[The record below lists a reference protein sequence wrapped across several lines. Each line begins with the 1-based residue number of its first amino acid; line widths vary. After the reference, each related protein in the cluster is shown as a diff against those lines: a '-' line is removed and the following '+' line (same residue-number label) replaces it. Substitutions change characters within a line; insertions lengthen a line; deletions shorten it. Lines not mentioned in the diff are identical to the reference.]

1 MLLSGLI
8 GLCSFAY
15 GQTLIRTYYD
25 EFPSIKKEEYHIL
38 NGDSSQVDGE
48 YKMFSPSGKVIT
60 TGTFEK
66 GLKQG
71 TFTNYYEDGSIQR
84 ETIYQNDLR
93 EGLTQVF
100 DAQGNKIQE
109 ATFIND
115 TLEGELKLYDTS
127 GVLKAVTTF
136 KKENPKE
143 RFRNSLRLVL

>member
-1 MLLSGLI
+1 MRIMLLSGLI

-100 DAQGNKIQE
+100 DAQGNIWDGVRTCHPPTAVHLVALASIAPWHLLWRNVSLYAIE
-109 ATFIND
+109 ACF
-115 TLEGELKLYDTS
+115 
-127 GVLKAVTTF
+127 
-136 KKENPKE
+136 
-143 RFRNSLRLVL
+143 